1 MKSIGSIFMGDRVIW
16 IVYFFLC
23 VISLIEVFSAASTL
37 AYKSGSFW
45 SPLLKQATFLGVG
58 TIIVIVIHRLP
69 CRYFKLLPIILL
81 PTSVVLL
88 IFTLIHG
95 EEVYEASRWIRFGG
109 FSFQPSEIA
118 KGAVVLTVA
127 LILSRTQTE
136 NGADKRAFKWI
147 LCVSVG
153 ICLLILPENL
163 STAALLFGVVVLM
176 MFIGRV
182 SMKQLGKL
190 FGVLALLVTLGL
202 AVAFLVPKSEG
213 ASKIPVIG
221 RAVTWQSRLTNY
233 FDDKHKEAEQDPMKY
248 DIANNAQVAHANIA
262 IASSRGIGKMPGN
275 SVERDF
281 LSQAFSD
288 FIYAIIIEEMGLIGA
303 VFVVFLYIVLLFRA
317 GRIASRCERNFPP
330 FLILG
335 LTLLLVSQ
343 AILNMMVAVGL
354 FPVTGQP
361 LPLISRGGTS
371 TLINCVY
378 IGMILSVSR
387 HAKQISEAQHTQFDG
402 PMTEIKHE

>member
-23 VISLIEVFSAASTL
+23 VISLVEVFSAASTL

-58 TIIVIVIHRLP
+58 TIIVIIIHRLP

-81 PTSVVLL
+81 PTSALLL
-88 IFTLIHG
+88 IFTLFRG
-95 EEVYEASRWIRFGG
+95 EEVAEASRWLRFGG
-109 FSFQPSEIA
+109 IQFQPSEIA

-147 LCVSVG
+147 LWVSCG
-153 ICLLILPENL
+153 ICALILPENL
-163 STAALLFGVVVLM
+163 STAALLFGVVILM

-190 FGVLALLVTLGL
+190 FGVLAMLIALAL
-202 AVAFLVPKSEG
+202 AVAFLVPKSEET
-213 ASKIPVIG
+213 SKLPIVG
-221 RAVTWQSRLTNY
+221 RAVTWQSRIT
-233 FDDKHKEAEQDPMKY
+233 KHFADQDEESQKDPKKY
-248 DIANNAQVAHANIA
+248 DIVNNAQVAHANIA

-288 FIYAIIIEEMGLIGA
+288 FIYAIIIEEMGLVGA
-303 VFVVFLYIVLLFRA
+303 IFVVFLYIILLFRA

-330 FLILG
+330 FLVLG

-343 AILNMMVAVGL
+343 AILNMLVAVGL

-387 HAKQISEAQHTQFDG
+387 HAKQLAEAQHTQFDG
-402 PMTEIKHE
+402 PMTDIKHE